1 VIRLS
6 GLRPLIMPVL
16 WGLAAL
22 TVLLLSRARPVD
34 LGGFV
39 LASATLVAVIGRM
52 TLTFA
57 ENLRMA
63 QRSRRE
69 AVTDSLTGL
78 GNRRRLMLELRE
90 ALQTCTHDRPRV
102 LLTFDLDGFKRYND
116 TFGHP
121 AGDALLGRLGARLQ
135 AAVTAYGSAYRL
147 GGDEFCALVSARPE
161 ETEPI
166 AALAGL
172 ALTENGR
179 GFSITTSC
187 GSVALPD
194 EADDEI
200 IALQIA
206 DERLYADKGVRR
218 REREG
223 QQTTEVLKRVLQERE
238 PRLDEHLDGVA
249 ALARPLGAR
258 FGLTADEIDVMA
270 RAAELHDIGKLA
282 VPDSIMRKTSELDG
296 FETALM
302 QQHTLIGERI
312 LGAAAALRPVAKV
325 VRSTHERYDGKGY
338 PDGLAGEEI
347 PLGARIVAVCDAY
360 DVMTSGRPYQAPV
373 SHDAAIHE
381 LHRCAGGQ
389 FDPVIVEAFCEEIA
403 SLRAHHSRPR
413 EVAST

>member
-1 VIRLS
+1 
-6 GLRPLIMPVL
+6 
-16 WGLAAL
+16 
-22 TVLLLSRARPVD
+22 
-34 LGGFV
+34 
-39 LASATLVAVIGRM
+39 
-52 TLTFA
+52 
-57 ENLRMA
+57 MA
-63 QRSRRE
+63 
-69 AVTDSLTGL
+69 
-78 GNRRRLMLELRE
+78 ELRE
-90 ALQTCTHDRPRV
+90 ALQTCSHDSPRV

-135 AAVTAYGSAYRL
+135 TAVAAYGSAYRL
-147 GGDEFCALVSARPE
+147 GGDEFCALVSARLE

-187 GSVALPD
+187 GTVALPD

-200 IALQIA
+200 VALQIA

-238 PRLDEHLDGVA
+238 PQLDEHLDGVA
-249 ALARPLGAR
+249 ALARPLGTR
-258 FGLTADEIDVMA
+258 FGLTADEIDVMS

-282 VPDSIMRKTSELDG
+282 VPDTILRKTSELDG

-312 LGAAAALRPVAKV
+312 LGTAAALRPVAKV

-338 PDGLAGEEI
+338 PDGLAGEQI
-347 PLGARIVAVCDAY
+347 PLAARIVAVCDAY
-360 DVMTSGRPYQAPV
+360 DVMTTGRPYQPPV
-373 SHDAAIHE
+373 SHDAALHE
-381 LHRCAGGQ
+381 LGRCAGGQ
-389 FDPVIVEAFCEEIA
+389 FDPVIVEAFCEEISTLLHTHA
-403 SLRAHHSRPR
+403 ARAR
-413 EVAST
+413 EVAA